1 MVDLTANR
9 DTTNQVGGRNT
20 SENPLKALDTVGL
33 GTMAHLARLWALPVA
48 KLVGQSK
55 IASNMTLGKFIGLH
69 HIQRS
74 LLYNGASTE
83 KKSTQL

>member
-1 MVDLTANR
+1 MVDLTTNR

-55 IASNMTLGKFIGLH
+55 IASNITLGKFIGLH
-69 HIQRS
+69 HIQSS
-74 LLYNGASTE
+74 LLYNKNSG
-83 KKSTQL
+83 L